1 MMSKKNSIII
11 LIIIFLLASF
21 FRFYNLERIPPGLY
35 PDEAANGNN
44 ALEALKTGNFKV
56 FYQDNNGREGLF
68 INLISYSIKYLGLKP
83 ISIRIIS
90 AIIGS
95 LTIFGIYLLTK
106 TLFLNEC
113 LSLLSS
119 FFLAISFWHI
129 NFSRIGFR
137 GILVPFFLTF
147 SFYFL
152 WQGLKKND
160 FFKITIAGFIFS
172 LGFYSYIAYRFAVLL
187 LVLVF
192 LIDLLKRQKSQKNN
206 LFWQKW
212 FFLFLVI
219 FIFSLPLLNYF
230 YHHPEDFASRTK
242 QVSVFSDKHPF
253 LSFLKSLTTSLLMF
267 NFKGDGNWRHN
278 LAGQP
283 ELFFFQGFLFLLGI
297 FLALKKIK
305 RPEMVFILS
314 WLIIMILPAA
324 LTKEG
329 LPHALRSIGAIPSV
343 YILVALG
350 GEFLWQESKKFLSPK
365 KRNIFFASLLL
376 LLTLISFYRYF
387 FVWANKQEVKEAFNL
402 NYLLEG
408 QHLNSLPKEIPKYVI
423 CWAKGVPFQERGEKR
438 FLPMNCQTIMFISNT
453 FLPEGR
459 KEKNVYY
466 LLPEE
471 TKDIFKKEKKVIIS
485 IR

>member
-1 MMSKKNSIII
+1 
-11 LIIIFLLASF
+11 
-21 FRFYNLERIPPGLY
+21 
-35 PDEAANGNN
+35 
-44 ALEALKTGNFKV
+44 
-56 FYQDNNGREGLF
+56 
-68 INLISYSIKYLGLKP
+68 
-83 ISIRIIS
+83 
-90 AIIGS
+90 
-95 LTIFGIYLLTK
+95 
-106 TLFLNEC
+106 
-113 LSLLSS
+113 
-119 FFLAISFWHI
+119 
-129 NFSRIGFR
+129 
-137 GILVPFFLTF
+137 
-147 SFYFL
+147 
-152 WQGLKKND
+152 
-160 FFKITIAGFIFS
+160 
-172 LGFYSYIAYRFAVLL
+172 
-187 LVLVF
+187 
-192 LIDLLKRQKSQKNN
+192 
-206 LFWQKW
+206 
-212 FFLFLVI
+212 
-219 FIFSLPLLNYF
+219 
-230 YHHPEDFASRTK
+230 
-242 QVSVFSDKHPF
+242 
-253 LSFLKSLTTSLLMF
+253 MF